1 MQTKSIA
8 DENFQ
13 TPQGKKAFK
22 KAVFSCWLG
31 TAMEYAD
38 FALYGLAAATVFS
51 EVFFPEQ
58 TPVIALLLSFVTYGI
73 GFIARPIGALFF
85 GYLGDKYGRKNVLMS
100 TIALMGI
107 STTLIGFIPSYAV
120 IGIWAPICL
129 VILRFM
135 QGFGAGAELSGGTV
149 MLGEYAP
156 SKHRGLV
163 SSIIALGSNSG
174 TLLAAFVWLL
184 VTSMDDASFKEWG
197 VENSFYRKYFHS
209 TFCCLY
215 AFKCKRNSCF

>member
-1 MQTKSIA
+1 MTNQQIDGIA
-8 DENFQ
+8 DKNFN
-13 TPQGKKAFK
+13 TPEGRKVFK

-38 FALYGLAAATVFS
+38 FALYGLAAATIFS

-85 GYLGDKYGRKNVLMS
+85 GHLGDKHGRKNVMMA

-120 IGIWAPICL
+120 IGVWAPICL
-129 VILRFM
+129 VALRFM

-149 MLGEYAP
+149 MLAEYAP
-156 SKHRGLV
+156 SKRRGLV
-163 SSIIALGSNSG
+163 SSVIALGSNSG
-174 TLLAAFVWLL
+174 
-184 VTSMDDASFKEWG
+184 
-197 VENSFYRKYFHS
+197 
-209 TFCCLY
+209 
-215 AFKCKRNSCF
+215 